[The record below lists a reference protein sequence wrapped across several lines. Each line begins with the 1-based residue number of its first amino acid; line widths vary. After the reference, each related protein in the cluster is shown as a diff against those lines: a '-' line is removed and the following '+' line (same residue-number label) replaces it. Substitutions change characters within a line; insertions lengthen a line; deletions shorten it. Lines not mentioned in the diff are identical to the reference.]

1 MSQRQPARHRLRGLI
16 ATGLL
21 ILLVVG
27 TPLALI
33 AIGAQPWTADVG
45 KTRTLL
51 TSPDDGTLALV
62 VIAVVA
68 WIAWGVM
75 TASVVVELQAQLRGL
90 SAPRLPGLALPQRT
104 ANHLVS
110 TAALLFIAAP
120 VALTG
125 FPAASTS
132 AAAAAPLLTTP
143 RLEVVASVAPLP
155 QTAAPA
161 LATASAASQREQ
173 LTVQYTVKRG
183 DSLWK
188 IAERLLGDGARY
200 TDLVELNREVLSGR
214 PDFIVS
220 GTVLRVPKEEAP
232 EEQDRRPSERYVV
245 RTGDTLSD
253 VAEFK
258 LGDPLLYP
266 EIAAASRS
274 TLQPDG
280 THLVDPDLIQPGW
293 TLTIPGAAPSQQHQ
307 VEPPNA
313 LDPPVVVDPPRIVEP
328 PEPPAAEQPTT
339 TPSPSPVP
347 AKPTTRPTADE
358 PAGDTVDAQ
367 DGPLPGWLVPGLGGS
382 GAVLA
387 AGVLLAVRAHR
398 RTQLRYR
405 RPGQRI
411 APPPSELL
419 AVEKTAFVSGGPYV
433 DVLELLDRALRY
445 LAEQLESEGRSLAPV
460 VSATLVR
467 NTVTLRLVEGVDL
480 PLPWAGEDCEW
491 SMALD
496 ESLPDVDQIAPY
508 PLLVSVGQSD
518 IGGLLLLNLEHLG
531 TTTLTGDP
539 IAALALARHLAA
551 ELALNPWS
559 ASVYVETIGIGDE
572 LAELGG
578 LRLRQHTPEALIVD
592 EILAGLRHAE
602 QTGHGEPEPFYAV
615 ITTETDQAT
624 QLTET
629 LRRATSR
636 LGAAVMYV
644 NETPIPDSVS
654 AELSKDGRL
663 RVLALGVDVAAAGLT
678 SEEASA
684 CAAIIDLTR
693 ESPAIPIPIFTQ
705 AADGWRS
712 LTDQAGALLPEVT
725 EARAHGAVGDG
736 SLLPNSAEDYTAVAA
751 AVTADVDAL
760 APVVPGQVREIV
772 EASDPTLDDDLAAWF
787 DEACPLPRLTLLGPV
802 TANTPGA
809 PSPAINKRKPYFV
822 ELLAYLA
829 FHPEGRT
836 GNAVAEA
843 FSIAGSRAR
852 TDLGHL
858 RDWLGTNP
866 RTGQLHLPLA
876 TASKT
881 YAETGVK
888 TYQLE
893 DVLMDVD
900 LFRRLRARGQARGPT
915 GIRALK
921 AALSLVEGLPFDLLR
936 ERGWSWLLDDERIHE
951 TIGASIVDTAH
962 IVVLDALSRNDL
974 ITARSVAESACR
986 AAPYDD
992 ICRLDLV
999 KVASTE
1005 GSDDA
1010 DQVLTDHVFNR
1021 TDDHLPP
1028 IDLPGRT
1035 AEVVDNQNWGSV
1047 RRSTSH

>member
-1 MSQRQPARHRLRGLI
+1 MSQRQPVHHRLRGLG

-21 ILLVVG
+21 LLLVVG
-27 TPLALI
+27 TPLVLI

-45 KTRTLL
+45 KARTLL

-62 VIAVVA
+62 VIAAMA

-75 TASVVVELQAQLRGL
+75 AASVVVELLAQLRGL
-90 SAPRLPGLALPQRT
+90 PAPRLPGLALPQRT
-104 ANHLVS
+104 ASHLVG

-120 VALTG
+120 VALSG
-125 FPAASTS
+125 FPAASTN
-132 AAAAAPLLTTP
+132 AAAAAPILTTP

-155 QTAAPA
+155 QTAAPV
-161 LATASAASQREQ
+161 LTTTSAASQREQ
-173 LTVQYTVKRG
+173 VTVHYTVKHG

-200 TDLVELNREVLSGR
+200 TDLVELNRDVLSGR

-232 EEQDRRPSERYVV
+232 GIQDGHASEGYVV

-253 VAEFK
+253 IAESK

-280 THLVDPDLIQPGW
+280 AHLVDPDLIQPGW
-293 TLTIPGAAPSQQHQ
+293 TLTIPGAAPSQQPQ
-307 VEPPNA
+307 VETPNA
-313 LDPPVVVDPPRIVEP
+313 LEPPVVVDPPRVVEP

-339 TPSPSPVP
+339 TPNPSPAP
-347 AKPTTRPTADE
+347 EMPTTRPAADQ
-358 PAGDTVDAQ
+358 PAGDTVDTKDDQ
-367 DGPLPGWLVPGLGGS
+367 SPGWLVAGLSGS

-433 DVLELLDRALRY
+433 DVLGLFDRALRH
-445 LAEQLESEGRSLAPV
+445 LAEQLQSEGRSLAPV
-460 VSATLVR
+460 VSATLIR
-467 NTVTLRLVEGVDL
+467 NTVTLRLTDAVDL
-480 PLPWAGEDCEW
+480 PSPWAGEECEW
-491 SMALD
+491 SMTLD
-496 ESLPDVDQIAPY
+496 DSIPHVDQIAPY

-518 IGGLLLLNLEHLG
+518 TGGLILLNLEHLG

-539 IAALALARHLAA
+539 VAALALARHLAA

-559 ASVYVETIGIGDE
+559 VSVYVETIGIGDE

-578 LRLRQHTPEALIVD
+578 LRLRQHTPDTRVVKEV
-592 EILAGLRHAE
+592 LAGLHDAE
-602 QTGHGEPEPFYAV
+602 QAGHGEPEPFYAV

-624 QLTET
+624 QMTEV

-636 LGAAVMYV
+636 MGAAVMYV
-644 NETPIPDSVS
+644 NEAPIPDSVS
-654 AELSKDGRL
+654 AELSEDGRL
-663 RVLALGVDVAAAGLT
+663 RILALGIDVTAAGLT

-693 ESPAIPIPIFTQ
+693 ESPAIPIPVFTQ

-712 LTDQAGALLPEVT
+712 LTDQAGALRPEMA
-725 EARAHGAVGDG
+725 EARTEEPVGRN
-736 SLLPNSAEDYTAVAA
+736 SLLPNDPEGYTDVAA
-751 AVTADVDAL
+751 AVTADVTTL
-760 APVVPGQVREIV
+760 APVVPAYVLKAVQH
-772 EASDPTLDDDLAAWF
+772 SDPTLDDDLAAWF
-787 DEACPLPRLTLLGPV
+787 DAACPLPRLTLLGPV
-802 TANTPGA
+802 GANTPGD
-809 PSPAINKRKPYFV
+809 PSPAISKRKPYFV

-829 FHPEGRT
+829 LHPDGTT
-836 GNAVAEA
+836 GNAIAEA

-858 RDWLGTNP
+858 RDWLGNNP
-866 RTGQLHLPLA
+866 RTGRLHLPLA
-876 TASKT
+876 TASRSYT
-881 YAETGVK
+881 ATAVK
-888 TYQLE
+888 TYQLD
-893 DVLMDVD
+893 DVLVDVD
-900 LFRRLRARGQARGPT
+900 LFRRLRARGQARGSA
-915 GIRALK
+915 GIGDLIT
-921 AALSLVEGLPFDLLR
+921 ALSLVKGPPFSLLR
-936 ERGWSWLLDDERIHE
+936 ESGWSWLLDDERIHE

-962 IVVLDALSRNDL
+962 LLVLDALSRGDL
-974 ITARSVAESACR
+974 STARSVAESACR

-999 KVASTE
+999 KVAATE
-1005 GSDDA
+1005 SGGNA
-1010 DQVLTDHVFNR
+1010 DQLLAEHIFNR

-1028 IDLPGRT
+1028 IDLPSRT
-1035 AEVVDNQNWGSV
+1035 AEIVADQNWGSV
-1047 RRSTSH
+1047 RQSNSH

>member
-1 MSQRQPARHRLRGLI
+1 MSHRQPASRRLRGLG

-21 ILLVVG
+21 LLLVVG

-33 AIGAQPWTADVG
+33 ATGAQPWTADFS
-45 KTRTLL
+45 KTQSLL

-62 VIAVVA
+62 IIAAIA

-75 TASVVVELQAQLRGL
+75 TASVVVELLAQLRGL
-90 SAPRLPGLALPQRT
+90 PAPHLPGLALPQRT
-104 ANHLVS
+104 ASHLVG

-125 FPAASTS
+125 FPAASTN

-155 QTAAPA
+155 QTAAPVHI
-161 LATASAASQREQ
+161 TTSPASQREQ
-173 LTVQYTVKRG
+173 VTVHYTVKHG

-200 TDLVELNREVLSGR
+200 TDLVELNRDVLSGR

-232 EEQDRRPSERYVV
+232 EVQDGRTSEGYFV

-253 VAEFK
+253 IAESK
-258 LGDPLLYP
+258 LGDPMLYP

-280 THLVDPDLIQPGW
+280 AHLVDPDLIKPGW

-307 VEPPNA
+307 VEPPTA
-313 LDPPVVVDPPRIVEP
+313 LEPPVVVDPPRVVEP
-328 PEPPAAEQPTT
+328 PHPPAAEPPTT
-339 TPSPSPVP
+339 RTSPPP
-347 AKPTTRPTADE
+347 FPEKPTTRPTADE
-358 PAGDTVDAQ
+358 PASDTVDTQ
-367 DGPLPGWLVPGLGGS
+367 NDQSPGWLVPGLTGS

-387 AGVLLAVRAHR
+387 AGVLLAIRAHR

-419 AVEKTAFVSGGPYV
+419 TVEKTAFVSGGSHV
-433 DVLELLDRALRY
+433 DLLGQLDRALRY
-445 LAEQLESEGRSLAPV
+445 LAEQLQLEGRSLAPV

-467 NTVTLRLVEGVDL
+467 NTVTLRLVEGADL

-496 ESLPDVDQIAPY
+496 DSLPDVDQIAPY
-508 PLLVSVGQSD
+508 PLLVSIGQSD
-518 IGGLLLLNLEHLG
+518 TGGLLLLNLEHLG
-531 TTTLTGDP
+531 TTTLTGDAV
-539 IAALALARHLAA
+539 AALALARHLAA

-578 LRLRQHTPEALIVD
+578 LRLRQHTPDTGIV
-592 EILAGLRHAE
+592 EEVLAGLRHAE
-602 QTGHGEPEPFYAV
+602 QAGNGEPEPFYAV

-624 QLTET
+624 QMTEI

-636 LGAAVMYV
+636 LGAAALYL

-654 AELSKDGRL
+654 AKLSEDGRL
-663 RVLALGVDVAAAGLT
+663 RILALGIDVTAAGLT

-693 ESPAIPIPIFTQ
+693 ESPAIPIPVFTQ

-712 LTDQAGALLPEVT
+712 LTDQAGALRPEMT
-725 EARAHGAVGDG
+725 EARTEGPVGRD
-736 SLLPNSAEDYTAVAA
+736 SLLPKDPEEYIDVAA
-751 AVTADVDAL
+751 AVAADVTTL
-760 APVVPGQVREIV
+760 APVVPAHVLKVVQH
-772 EASDPTLDDDLAAWF
+772 SDPTLDDDLADWF
-787 DEACPLPRLTLLGPV
+787 DTACPLPRLTLLGPV
-802 TANTPGA
+802 GANTPGGL
-809 PSPAINKRKPYFV
+809 SPAISKRKPYFV

-829 FHPEGRT
+829 LHPDGTT
-836 GNAVAEA
+836 GNAIAEA

-876 TASKT
+876 TASRS
-881 YAETGVK
+881 YAATAVK
-888 TYQLE
+888 TYQLD
-893 DVLMDVD
+893 DVLVDVD
-900 LFRRLRARGQARGPT
+900 LFRRLRARGQARGSA
-915 GIRALK
+915 GIGDLIT
-921 AALSLVEGLPFDLLR
+921 ALSLVEGQPFDLLR
-936 ERGWSWLLDDERIHE
+936 ESGWSWLLDDERIHE

-962 IVVLDALSRNDL
+962 LLVLDALSRDDL
-974 ITARSVAESACR
+974 STARSVAESACR

-999 KVASTE
+999 KVAATE
-1005 GSDDA
+1005 SGGSA
-1010 DQVLTDHVFNR
+1010 DQLLAAHIFNR

-1028 IDLPGRT
+1028 IDLPSRT
-1035 AEVVDNQNWGSV
+1035 ADVVADQNWGSV
-1047 RRSTSH
+1047 RQSDSH